1 MRSSGVRYVQL
12 AAWLPT
18 KLWSTVW
25 PDEDLTPGGGDPGW
39 LGDVFALWFALPI
52 LAVALLPIA
61 LLVRSTDWAYRRL
74 TGRPG
79 MAEGGRVV
87 EALGVTKDEKL
98 SGEAR
103 ALVDAGFRVIPISRV
118 RPGFEVVF
126 ARYREPKDKHRI
138 VVRRVVSVA
147 PVPAEAKYPHS
158 FEVHHRDGF
167 QEIERTLRIVARNPS
182 DGDMTPVREVTEAT
196 HGSPQGGTS
205 QRDPQPRPHNAP
217 PARQNMTDPQ

>member
-1 MRSSGVRYVQL
+1 MHVERG
-12 AAWLPT
+12 LPT

-52 LAVALLPIA
+52 LAMALLPIA

-103 ALVDAGFRVIPISRV
+103 ALVDAT
-118 RPGFEVVF
+118 
-126 ARYREPKDKHRI
+126 ACLDLEPSSKE
-138 VVRRVVSVA
+138 S
-147 PVPAEAKYPHS
+147 P
-158 FEVHHRDGF
+158 
-167 QEIERTLRIVARNPS
+167 
-182 DGDMTPVREVTEAT
+182 TEN
-196 HGSPQGGTS
+196 
-205 QRDPQPRPHNAP
+205 DLL
-217 PARQNMTDPQ
+217 